1 MNKLIVCLMLLLL
14 AVPMAFAVDFDEE
27 ISEEDKD
34 TFDAI
39 LEPVM
44 KIYNF
49 VKYSASVL
57 AVLFLLFAGVSFI
70 IGGKD
75 VKKRE
80 DSKMMAMYVVVG
92 LAVIWIA
99 PYIVE
104 FMVK

>member
-1 MNKLIVCLMLLLL
+1 MNKLIVCLMFLLL
-14 AVPMAFAVDFDEE
+14 AIPMAYALDFDEE

>member
-14 AVPMAFAVDFDEE
+14 AVPMVYAVDFNEE
-27 ISEEDKD
+27 ISDD
-34 TFDAI
+34 DQNTFDAI

-57 AVLFLLFAGVSFI
+57 AVLFLMFAGISFI

-80 DSKMMAMYVVVG
+80 DSKMMATYVVIG